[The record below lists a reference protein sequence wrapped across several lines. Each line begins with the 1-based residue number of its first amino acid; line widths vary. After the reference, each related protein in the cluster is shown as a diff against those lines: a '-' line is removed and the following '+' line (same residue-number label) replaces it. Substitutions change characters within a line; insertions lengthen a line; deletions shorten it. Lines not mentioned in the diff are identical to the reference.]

1 MISNVVLAALP
12 ALSEASASNFFALNA
27 HDPRVLLAASVGVGL
42 LQWLK
47 WKSDPRT
54 RKKDNWRMVGDIGL
68 AMSLIFLVC
77 AILAVMGW
85 LNMPSLVIATVFL
98 GFMGKDFL
106 DKEEQK
112 KTKTWFWSLV
122 RQKADSAL
130 GQQKGD
136 DQP

>member
-1 MISNVVLAALP
+1 MISNLAMVALP
-12 ALSEASASNFFALNA
+12 ALSESSTSNFFALNA

-68 AMSLIFLVC
+68 AMSLIFLVS
-77 AILAVMGW
+77 ALLAVLGW
-85 LNMPSLVIATVFL
+85 LNMPTLVIATVLL

-122 RQKADSAL
+122 RQRADSAL
-130 GQQKGD
+130 EQKGD

>member
-1 MISNVVLAALP
+1 MISNLAMVALP
-12 ALSEASASNFFALNA
+12 ALSESSTSNFFALNA

-68 AMSLIFLVC
+68 AMSLIFLVS
-77 AILAVMGW
+77 ALLAVLGW
-85 LNMPSLVIATVFL
+85 LNMPTLVIATVLL

-122 RQKADSAL
+122 RQRAESAL
-130 GQQKGD
+130 EQKGD